1 MGKRL
6 WYNGDMSWR
15 MRTTGKNLTLEPMNT
30 KRVFTGAKKIIILSV
45 MIITL
50 GLVGLILNV
59 GDGSAVTYQSNV
71 GVNFTFNPSIS
82 LSVSDNLNVDNLT
95 PGGSSDSNI
104 ITVGVTTNSVAG
116 YTLSATVGNKTDAST
131 ALTNTANSSYTFT
144 NLATTPGVAANLSAF
159 GDNKWGYSYCK
170 DTPTNCGSGGSATW
184 ISGSVGADGAAGSSV
199 AGYAGLPLD
208 NNDNVDERGMGGITL
223 INTTSSADSDSVQF
237 KIGAKAG
244 STQPAG
250 TYTNVINFYAVSYA
264 PPVTLHEAY
273 YAAGNTMLNGYYKM
287 QDMTTSLC
295 NSVDV
300 DDDELQVIDIRDNNV
315 YWIAKLRDGHCW
327 MTQNLDLELDNT
339 RTFTHADTD
348 LGWGSD
354 STTTSWTPANST
366 IQLNADGK
374 TFPTMGTSTTDYN
387 VPKSLNV
394 GDWYYAGYSG
404 TGNVLPSTTVNYLT
418 TTNETYFKRTPYTVN
433 GQHGHLGN
441 YYNWSASIASND
453 TSAYT
458 TSTYSDITGNPQ
470 NSICP
475 AGWRLPTTSSDST
488 STAGS
493 TNEFMRLHYVYGV
506 PNNSKGME
514 GSPLFFARGGG
525 INGSSLYNSGY
536 SGYYWS
542 STVYDSSYAYSL
554 YFYATYV
561 GNSYGD
567 RCNGRAVRCI
577 AR

>member
-1 MGKRL
+1 MK
-6 WYNGDMSWR
+6 
-15 MRTTGKNLTLEPMNT
+15 TTIRSKITTLSPINT
-30 KRVFTGAKKIIILSV
+30 KRVFTGAKKFISPSA

-59 GDGSAVTYQSNV
+59 GDGFTVTYQSNV

-95 PGGSSDSNI
+95 PGNSSDSNI

-159 GDNKWGYSYCK
+159 DDNKWGYSYCK

-184 ISGSVGADGAAGSSV
+184 ISGSVGADGAAGASV

-223 INTTSSADSDSVQF
+223 INTTSPADSDSVQF
-237 KIGAKAG
+237 KIGARAG

-264 PPVTLHEAY
+264 PPVSLYDAY
-273 YAAGNTMLNGYYKM
+273 LAAGKTMLNGHFTM
-287 QDMTTSLC
+287 QDMSSTICANTTL
-295 NSVDV
+295 
-300 DDDELQVIDIRDNNV
+300 DDNELQVIDIRDNNI

-327 MTQNLDLELDNT
+327 MTQNLDLDLDNT
-339 RTFTHADTD
+339 RTYTHADTD
-348 LGWGSD
+348 LGWGGD
-354 STTTSWTPANST
+354 TATQSWTPTYST

-374 TFPTMGTSTTDYN
+374 TFPTMGTTTTDNYI
-387 VPKSLNV
+387 PKSLNV

-441 YYNWSASIASND
+441 YYNWSAAVASND

-458 TSTYSDITGNPQ
+458 TSTYNDITNNPQ

-475 AGWRLPTTSSDST
+475 AGWRLPTISSALY

-493 TNEFMRLHYVYGV
+493 TNEFIRLNYIY
-506 PNNSKGME
+506 NNGSTSHSKAME
-514 GSPLFFARGGG
+514 GSPLFFARGGN
-525 INGSSLYNSGY
+525 IFGSSLSASGNT
-536 SGYYWS
+536 GDYWS
-542 STVYDSSYAYSL
+542 STVSGSSYAYAL
-554 YFYATYV
+554 DLNATGV
-561 GNSYGD
+561 S
-567 RCNGRAVRCI
+567 NGGYNRNGGRTIRCI

>member
-1 MGKRL
+1 MKAKVL
-6 WYNGDMSWR
+6 LFS
-15 MRTTGKNLTLEPMNT
+15 TG
-30 KRVFTGAKKIIILSV
+30 VVVS
-45 MIITL
+45 
-50 GLVGLILNV
+50 LIGVNAV
-59 GDGSAVTYQSNV
+59 SAVTYQSNV

-95 PGGSSDSNI
+95 PGNSSDSNI
-104 ITVGVTTNSVAG
+104 VTVGVTTNSVAG

-131 ALTNTANSSYTFT
+131 ALTNTANNSYTFT

-184 ISGSVGADGAAGSSV
+184 ISGSVGVDGAAGASV

-208 NNDNVDERGMGGITL
+208 NNDNASERGMGGITL

-264 PPVTLHEAY
+264 PPVSLYDAY
-273 YAAGNTMLNGYYKM
+273 FAAGKTMLNGHFTM
-287 QDMTTSLC
+287 QDMNSTICSNTTL
-295 NSVDV
+295 
-300 DDDELQVIDIRDNNV
+300 DDSELQVVDIRDNNI
-315 YWIAKLRDGHCW
+315 YWIAKLKDGHCW
-327 MTQNLDLELDNT
+327 MTQDLKLDLDSNT
-339 RTFTHADTD
+339 TLTHANTD

-354 STTTSWTPANST
+354 TATTSWTPIRST
-366 IQLNADGK
+366 IPTSNISSSGSISGWTNDKK
-374 TFPTMGTSTTDYN
+374 TPYSAN
-387 VPKSLNV
+387 L

-441 YYNWSASIASND
+441 YYNWSASVASND
-453 TSAYT
+453 TSDYT
-458 TSTYSDITGNPQ
+458 TSTHDDVTGNPQ

-475 AGWRLPTTSSDST
+475 AGWRLPTTSNAST

-493 TNEFMRLHYVYGV
+493 TNEFMRLNYIYNNGYTG
-506 PNNSKGME
+506 NSKAME
-514 GSPLFFARGGG
+514 GSPLFYARGGN

-542 STVYDSSYAYSL
+542 STVIDSSYAQGLGSN
-554 YFYATYV
+554 ATTVSGYTQSR
-561 GNSYGD
+561 NYGFL
-567 RCNGRAVRCI
+567 VRCV

>member
-1 MGKRL
+1 M
-6 WYNGDMSWR
+6 
-15 MRTTGKNLTLEPMNT
+15 
-30 KRVFTGAKKIIILSV
+30 
-45 MIITL
+45 

-159 GDNKWGYSYCK
+159 GDNAWGYSYCK
-170 DTPTNCGSGGSATW
+170 DTATNCGSGGSATW
-184 ISGSVGADGAAGSSV
+184 ISGSVGADGAAGASV

-237 KIGAKAG
+237 KIAAKAG

-264 PPVTLHEAY
+264 PPVSLYDAY
-273 YAAGNTMLNGYYKM
+273 LAAGKTMQNGHFTM
-287 QDMTTSLC
+287 QDMSSTICANTTL
-295 NSVDV
+295 
-300 DDDELQVIDIRDNNV
+300 DDNELQVIDIRDNNI
-315 YWIAKLRDGHCW
+315 YWIAKLKDGHCW
-327 MTQNLDLELDNT
+327 MTQNLDLDLDNT
-339 RTFTHADTD
+339 ITYTHENTD

-354 STTTSWTPANST
+354 TTTTTWIPTYSTT
-366 IQLNADGK
+366 QLNADGK
-374 TFPTMGTSTTDYN
+374 TFPSMGNAVDYN

-394 GDWYYAGYSG
+394 GDWYYAGYSC
-404 TGNVLPSTTVNYLT
+404 TGNVLPSTNVNYLT

-441 YYNWSASIASND
+441 YYNWSASVASND

-458 TSTYSDITGNPQ
+458 TSTYNNITGNPQ

-475 AGWRLPTTSSDST
+475 AGWRLPTMSNASSST
-488 STAGS
+488 SGS
-493 TNEFMRLHYVYGV
+493 TNEFLRLNHIYNNGAV
-506 PNNSKGME
+506 NNSKAME
-514 GSPLFFARGGG
+514 GSPLFFARGGY
-525 INGSSLYNSGY
+525 INGNSLSSSG
-536 SGYYWS
+536 SNGSYWS
-542 STVYDSSYAYSL
+542 STVSDSSNAYYLS
-554 YFYATYV
+554 FNATSV
-561 GNSYGD
+561 SNSYTV
-567 RCNGRAVRCI
+567 RSSGRAIRCI